1 MFLLNFIRKF
11 QNSIHLF
18 GTSSIEIFQTEIKI
32 SRYIQTLLL
41 DSKQK
46 NNVIRTKNRPLRI
59 DVLQNDPTWLLTF
72 PCGISLTD
80 LKLTEVKKLNIP
92 VDFIDEF
99 LTDSISSQIFL
110 AEPSIYPRN
119 NGIRNWSNYF
129 KIKPIL
135 NTQKS
140 TQSIL
145 IDDRKIIFPFQEIFP
160 QLYGPEDCDT
170 CDPRDALY

>member
-1 MFLLNFIRKF
+1 M
-11 QNSIHLF
+11 S
-18 GTSSIEIFQTEIKI
+18 
-32 SRYIQTLLL
+32 
-41 DSKQK
+41 
-46 NNVIRTKNRPLRI
+46 
-59 DVLQNDPTWLLTF
+59 PTWLLTF

-140 TQSIL
+140 T
-145 IDDRKIIFPFQEIFP
+145 
-160 QLYGPEDCDT
+160 
-170 CDPRDALY
+170 

>member
-1 MFLLNFIRKF
+1 M
-11 QNSIHLF
+11 S
-18 GTSSIEIFQTEIKI
+18 
-32 SRYIQTLLL
+32 
-41 DSKQK
+41 
-46 NNVIRTKNRPLRI
+46 
-59 DVLQNDPTWLLTF
+59 PTWLLTF
-72 PCGISLTD
+72 PFGISLTD

-99 LTDSISSQIFL
+99 LTDSISSWIFL

-140 TQSIL
+140 T
-145 IDDRKIIFPFQEIFP
+145 
-160 QLYGPEDCDT
+160 
-170 CDPRDALY
+170 